1 MGKILAICI
10 SKQRGVQK
18 KPINEAKVIAD
29 WGIEHDAHGG
39 DWHRQVS
46 LLSADKIE
54 DFRKNGVRVG
64 YGAFGENLVVSGLD
78 FAKLSV
84 GTLLRAGEVLLEMT
98 QIGKEC
104 HAHCAVYHQ
113 VGDCIMP
120 REGVFA
126 KVLTGG
132 VLHPGD
138 ELVIEERKGNR
149 PYRAAVI
156 TLSDKGSR
164 GERIDESG
172 PVIVGELE
180 KRGFEITETLLLPD
194 DEEQLKKQLVRLS
207 DQRRLDIIITTG
219 GTGFAPTDIT
229 PEATLAVADRLV
241 PGIAEAIRAESMRQT
256 KRAIYSRA
264 VSVLRKKTLIVNLPG
279 SPKACRECRAVFMDT
294 VAHPLDLLRY
304 GASDCAEK

>member
-207 DQRRLDIIITTG
+207 EQRRLDIIITTG

-279 SPKACRECRAVFMDT
+279 SPKACRECLAIFMDT

>member
-156 TLSDKGSR
+156 TLCDKGSR

-207 DQRRLDIIITTG
+207 EQRRLDIIITTG

-279 SPKACRECRAVFMDT
+279 SPKACRECLAVFMDT